1 MRLEFSKKILIVSWS
16 VALVLTL
23 ASIILPI
30 WGIPVDGVTISL
42 PLAYAE
48 VAVANGFYFWK
59 AKNENRNKYALQYV
73 EKIAKQYDIETAIR
87 IAEIVL
93 RD

>member
-1 MRLEFSKKILIVSWS
+1 MMEFSKTLLALSWS
-16 VALVLTL
+16 VALALTT

-30 WGIPVDGVTISL
+30 WGVPIDGVTISL
-42 PLAYAE
+42 PLVYAE

-59 AKNENRNKYALQYV
+59 AKNENRNKYALKYV
-73 EKIAKQYDIETAIR
+73 DYIAKQYDIETAIR

-93 RD
+93 KD